1 MIAARVAADLEKE
14 SNLEVKK
21 IKGGL
26 GELSVDVNGK
36 QIYSANRLWYP
47 TPASI
52 LNKVRS
58 VLKNSEKR
66 R

>member
-14 SNLEVKK
+14 SNVEVKT

-36 QIYSANRLWYP
+36 QVYSANRLWYP
-47 TPASI
+47 SPASV
-52 LNKVRS
+52 LKKVRS
-58 VLKNSEKR
+58 ALNKPEKDR
-66 R
+66 